1 MQRKAVDD
9 LALTVKQEKFCLE
22 YAKSGNAR
30 QAYKSAGYKCKNDN
44 TVDANASRLLSEDKV
59 KTRLAELAED
69 AKNNSIADIQEMQE
83 KLTEIIRQ
91 KLEEEV
97 IVVDPVNGAIK
108 VKKTASV
115 KDIISAVNTLGK
127 MQGAFVDKLD
137 IKNAV
142 SVVIVDD
149 LDG

>member
-1 MQRKAVDD
+1 
-9 LALTVKQEKFCLE
+9 VKQEKFCLE

-30 QAYKSAGYKCKNDN
+30 QAYKNAGYSYTSDN
-44 TVDANASRLLSEDKV
+44 TIDANASKLLRNHKV
-59 KTRLAELAED
+59 KARLEELAEENKTK
-69 AKNNSIADIQEMQE
+69 AIADIQEMQE

-91 KLEEEV
+91 QLEEEV
-97 IVVDPVNGAIK
+97 IIVDPVRGTAK

-127 MQGAFVDKLD
+127 MQGAFVEKMDVR
-137 IKNAV
+137 NAV

>member
-1 MQRKAVDD
+1 M
-9 LALTVKQEKFCLE
+9 ALTVKQEKFCLG

-30 QAYKSAGYKCKNDN
+30 QAYKSAGYNCKNEASL
-44 TVDANASRLLSEDKV
+44 DASASKLLSNPKV
-59 KTRLAELAED
+59 KARLVELAED

-91 KLEEEV
+91 HLEEEV
-97 IVVDPVNGAIK
+97 IVVDPGSGAFK
-108 VKKTASV
+108 MKKTASI

>member
-1 MQRKAVDD
+1 M
-9 LALTVKQEKFCLE
+9 ALTVKQEKFCLE

-30 QAYKSAGYKCKNDN
+30 QAYKSAGYTCKNDN
-44 TVDANASRLLSEDKV
+44 SIDASASKLLSNHKV
-59 KTRLAELAED
+59 KSRLAELAED
-69 AKNNSIADIQEMQE
+69 AKTNAIADIQEMQE

-91 KLEEEV
+91 QLEEEV
-97 IVVDPVNGAIK
+97 IVVDPTSGAFK
-108 VKKTASV
+108 MKKTASV

-137 IKNAV
+137 VKNAV

>member
-1 MQRKAVDD
+1 VNG

-59 KTRLAELAED
+59 KARLAELAED
-69 AKNNSIADIQEMQE
+69 AKNNAIADIQEMQE

-97 IVVDPVNGAIK
+97 IVVDPVSGAFK
-108 VKKTASV
+108 MKKTASV

>member
-1 MQRKAVDD
+1 M
-9 LALTVKQEKFCLE
+9 ALTVKQEKFCLE

-44 TVDANASRLLSEDKV
+44 TVDANASRLLSDDKV
-59 KTRLAELAED
+59 KARLAELAED
-69 AKNNSIADIQEMQE
+69 AKNNAIADIQEMQE

-97 IVVDPVNGAIK
+97 IVVDPVSGAFK
-108 VKKTASV
+108 MKKTASV